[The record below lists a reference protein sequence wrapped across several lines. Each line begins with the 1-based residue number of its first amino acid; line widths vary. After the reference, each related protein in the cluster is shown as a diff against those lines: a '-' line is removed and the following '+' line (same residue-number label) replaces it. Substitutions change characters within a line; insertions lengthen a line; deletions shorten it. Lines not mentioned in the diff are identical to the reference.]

1 MADGGSI
8 LSGAASGAAT
18 GSAFGPWGTVIG
30 AGVGA
35 VGSMVGAGKSSGA
48 ASKAQAQQEAMQR
61 ADLDFRRQQY
71 DRYLGLFGPTE
82 ERLAAEARSTMPL
95 DYEQNYA
102 QIKQQYAD
110 ALRGIQRGSA
120 MGLPTGLQVGAGRQ
134 AAFGQANALSGAWGQ
149 GLINRR
155 NLGLDLTGRGQTER
169 AAGALSGGMQNMAN
183 LYGSQAALYN
193 QAAQQGWQ
201 GFGQGL
207 GNLAYSLQRMN
218 QPVAPYSITGT
229 PGVGSNFGNNWGN
242 PVPLAPTSTMPLG
255 PDPYLK

>member
-1 MADGGSI
+1 MSGVITAAGIGTAGS
-8 LSGAASGAAT
+8 LYGASKSSKA
-18 GSAFGPWGTVIG
+18 
-30 AGVGA
+30 
-35 VGSMVGAGKSSGA
+35 AGKAMS
-48 ASKAQAQQEAMQR
+48 QQEAMQR
-61 ADLDFRRQQY
+61 QDLDFRRQQY

-82 ERLAAEARSTMPL
+82 ERLAAEAQSSMPL

-155 NLGLDLTGRGQTER
+155 NLGLNLTGRGQIER
-169 AAGALSGGMQNMAN
+169 AAGSLSGGMQNMAN
-183 LYGSQAALYN
+183 LYGGQAGMYN

-207 GNLAYSLQRMN
+207 GNLAYSLQGMN
-218 QPVAPYSITGT
+218 QPNQRGGSPSDWKVPDYWMEKLPTGS
-229 PGVGSNFGNNWGN
+229 GSELPPPAG
-242 PVPLAPTSTMPLG
+242 PVPTP
-255 PDPYLK
+255 PY